1 MQFDVIIIGAGAA
14 GLAAMNELTGA
25 GFKVCVLE
33 AGDIPGGRITTQIPE
48 SFGYPIETG
57 AEFIHGKAPVT
68 KELLRKAN
76 IEYTEVLG
84 KMIFVRNGVWIEEQ
98 EERDGPDLLDE
109 KKKELKADCTISQF
123 LDAFLPMGEYDEI
136 RKSVTSFAEGF
147 SLADINKASF
157 FAFLKEWGELEETQY
172 RVKGGYGKLINSLI
186 EWSTFHGGQINFNES
201 VRRVEYSKGRVIV
214 HTSQNKQY
222 EASRLI
228 VTVSVGVLQRGEI
241 IFVPDLGMHGDAIQ
255 RLGFGSVIKLI
266 FLFREAFWLERQK
279 DIGFLLSDE
288 AIPTWWTQLP
298 DQTPILTGWLGGPK
312 AALMSSMSQDKI
324 FEAGLSSLANIFG
337 LDISI
342 LRKRLVSYKIM
353 CWDNYSNVKGGY
365 SYTTID
371 STTAKTILQKPIDD
385 TIYFAGEAIPGDN
398 LTGTVEAALVSGKMA
413 AGMITGKH
421 SYAKN

>member
-1 MQFDVIIIGAGAA
+1 
-14 GLAAMNELTGA
+14 
-25 GFKVCVLE
+25 
-33 AGDIPGGRITTQIPE
+33 
-48 SFGYPIETG
+48 
-57 AEFIHGKAPVT
+57 
-68 KELLRKAN
+68 
-76 IEYTEVLG
+76 
-84 KMIFVRNGVWIEEQ
+84 
-98 EERDGPDLLDE
+98 
-109 KKKELKADCTISQF
+109 
-123 LDAFLPMGEYDEI
+123 
-136 RKSVTSFAEGF
+136 
-147 SLADINKASF
+147 
-157 FAFLKEWGELEETQY
+157 
-172 RVKGGYGKLINSLI
+172 
-186 EWSTFHGGQINFNES
+186 
-201 VRRVEYSKGRVIV
+201 
-214 HTSQNKQY
+214 
-222 EASRLI
+222 
-228 VTVSVGVLQRGEI
+228 
-241 IFVPDLGMHGDAIQ
+241 MHGDAIQ

-266 FLFREAFWLERQK
+266 FLFREAFWFERQK

-413 AGMITGKH
+413 AGMITDKH